1 MPQSLARILV
11 HLIFSTKNREPSLRD
26 DVRRELHKYISGI
39 LKALDSPVISIASMP
54 DHVHMLFA
62 LSKNQPLIRIVE
74 EVKKRSSKWVKTK
87 GAAYGNFAWQSG
99 YGAFSVSPSTLHKAE
114 AYLENQP
121 EHHRMRTFQE
131 EFREFLNRHNVPYDE
146 KHIWD

>member
-11 HLIFSTKNREPSLRD
+11 HLIFSTKNREPFLRD
-26 DVRRELHKYISGI
+26 DVRPELHKYISGI

-62 LSKNQPLIRIVE
+62 LSKNEPLIRIVE

-87 GAAYGNFAWQSG
+87 GAAYGRFAWQSG
-99 YGAFSVSPSTLHKAE
+99 YGVFSVSPSRLHEAE
-114 AYLENQP
+114 AYLENQQ
-121 EHHRMRTFQE
+121 EHHRVRTFQE
-131 EFREFLNRHNVPYDE
+131 EFREFLEKHNVPYDE

>member
-11 HLIFSTKNREPSLRD
+11 HLIFSTKNREPFLRD
-26 DVRRELHKYISGI
+26 DVRPELHKYIPGI
-39 LKALDSPVISIASMP
+39 LKGLDSPTISVASTRY
-54 DHVHMLFA
+54 HVHVLFS
-62 LSKNQPLIRIVE
+62 LSKNEPLIRIVE

-87 GAAYGNFAWQSG
+87 GAAYAKFAWQSG
-99 YGAFSVSPSTLHKAE
+99 YGAFSVSPSRLREAE

-121 EHHRMRTFQE
+121 EHHRVRTFQE
-131 EFREFLNRHNVPYDE
+131 EFREFLERHNVPYDE